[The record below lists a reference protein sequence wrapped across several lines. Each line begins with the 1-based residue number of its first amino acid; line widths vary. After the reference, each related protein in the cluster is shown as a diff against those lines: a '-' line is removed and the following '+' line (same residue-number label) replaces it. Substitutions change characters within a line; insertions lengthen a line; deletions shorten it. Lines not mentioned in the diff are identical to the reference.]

1 MKAYVILWIVLATFE
16 LFQTA
21 LLFWYVYLENDSDQA
36 IDFELDMQRIQ
47 VAQNIVICVNEA
59 LSIWLDLMILS
70 AYLRLSKQL
79 STRVTKMIA

>member
-47 VAQNIVICVNEA
+47 VA
-59 LSIWLDLMILS
+59 
-70 AYLRLSKQL
+70 
-79 STRVTKMIA
+79 